1 VKSPLYLTKNLPG
14 AQLMLACQH
23 SVSKKKKEEKEEKEE
38 EIQSAISETQV
49 AHM

>member
-14 AQLMLACQH
+14 GQLTLTCQR
-23 SVSKKKKEEKEEKEE
+23 SVSKKKKEEKEE

-49 AHM
+49 AHL